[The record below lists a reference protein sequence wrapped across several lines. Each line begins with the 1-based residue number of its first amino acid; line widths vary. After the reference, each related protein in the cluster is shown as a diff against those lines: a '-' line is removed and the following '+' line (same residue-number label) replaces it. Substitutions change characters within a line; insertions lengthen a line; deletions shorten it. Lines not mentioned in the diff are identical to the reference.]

1 MHVCAFVCVQGTRLL
16 HANRRAQRCAMNLQ
30 RLEKL
35 QTKTLQAR
43 NAGTSTELAICS
55 RPLPCMYTRAHFT
68 HPHTHTTLIPTP
80 RPHPHSHPHTPPPP
94 PHHPQTYSHKPT
106 STPTH
111 LHPLPP
117 TTHLHPHHPQTYS
130 HPPDSMNMNRIHMS
144 SDTYSADG
152 ERWPARGVSGP
163 HTRGLRLVKQKKLWI

>member
-94 PHHPQTYSHKPT
+94 PHHPQTYSH
-106 STPTH
+106 
-111 LHPLPP
+111 
-117 TTHLHPHHPQTYS
+117 
-130 HPPDSMNMNRIHMS
+130 PPDSMNMNRIHMS